1 MYVTLLNSKNTF
13 SFSHKPVSC
22 FCFFQYFPV
31 PDENGT
37 AILSYPKEEEV
48 VKIVIVIIRYDDIE
62 ILICLIKVVVCEEE
76 GKV

>member
-1 MYVTLLNSKNTF
+1 M
-13 SFSHKPVSC
+13 
-22 FCFFQYFPV
+22 

-62 ILICLIKVVVCEEE
+62 IIICLIKVVVCEEE
-76 GKV
+76 GKSIIVTFSLEN